1 MSGALLEARG
11 LRVGYGA
18 IPVLQGIDFEVE
30 EGKTT
35 VLLGL
40 NGAGKTT
47 TVASV
52 AGLLKPS
59 GGTISFQGRRI
70 DGSDPAVLVDRGH
83 AGNCGARRQPR
94 PEALGVRSG
103 ARLAML

>member
-1 MSGALLEARG
+1 MAATGALITVALLEVRD

-18 IPVLQGIDFEVE
+18 IPVLQGISFDVD

-47 TVASV
+47 LFSLITRLYYSAS
-52 AGLLKPS
+52 
-59 GGTISFQGRRI
+59 GTI
-70 DGSDPAVLVDRGH
+70 
-83 AGNCGARRQPR
+83 
-94 PEALGVRSG
+94 RSVM
-103 ARLAML
+103 RK